1 MPNNGLLVSSI
12 CRITGTA
19 YSPVAAGS
27 PGPFDRK
34 KPSGSCAII
43 SSKRRARRHHRHP
56 RPGLDQVA
64 EDVALGAI
72 IDGDD
77 VRARLPIVAAD
88 AHSPRPTPTCRRS
101 SARPAAG

>member
-1 MPNNGLLVSSI
+1 MPNKGFSLSSI

-34 KPSGSCAII
+34 KPSGSCAIT
-43 SSKRRARRHHRHP
+43 SSKVAVAGTHGHP
-56 RPGLDQVA
+56 RAGLDQVA

-72 IDGDD
+72 VDGDD
-77 VRARLPIVAAD
+77 VRALSTFVAA
-88 AHSPRPTPTCRRS
+88 H
-101 SARPAAG
+101 AR